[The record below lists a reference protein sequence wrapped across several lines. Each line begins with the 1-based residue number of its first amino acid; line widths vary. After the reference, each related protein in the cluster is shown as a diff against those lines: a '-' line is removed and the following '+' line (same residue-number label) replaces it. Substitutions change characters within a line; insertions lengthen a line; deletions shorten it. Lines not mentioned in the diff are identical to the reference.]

1 MAEPLLKESS
11 IRTPSSKSS
20 RRSYFAKEK
29 ISASKFAAALQ
40 LEEEKR
46 ELIYSLMALGMKFGL
61 LSIGVASL
69 FNLGF
74 ASHQRIRRHIELSSI
89 VQAESKKYKKLQVRF
104 DHLFT
109 IGGQSRFME
118 EQDQLIMPNSLRVI
132 WR

>member
-1 MAEPLLKESS
+1 M
-11 IRTPSSKSS
+11 
-20 RRSYFAKEK
+20 
-29 ISASKFAAALQ
+29 Q